1 MPTGTAGGFVGPSM
15 MGWLREFSGSYIIGL
30 TAVAAIMIAATLAS
44 MSLKLVGSK
53 E

>member
-1 MPTGTAGGFVGPSM
+1 M
-15 MGWLREFSGSYIIGL
+15 MGWLREFSGSYVVGL
-30 TAVAAIMIAATLAS
+30 TAVAVILIAIAATAAS